1 VELIE
6 RQLRTAGRIATWAPT
21 RRIAAAEQVLAREG
35 DGSTVGAY
43 LEACLRWISADP
55 KAALAAA
62 APGWA
67 PRVRH
72 EQFAALLRGK
82 IDAGEVSGR
91 LPSAVQ
97 LAAGYKLSRGT
108 VTRALEALE
117 RDGVVTS
124 VAITQG
130 GRRAYE
136 TARGPKRRPALH
148 RATSGP
154 KRSSG
159 D

>member
-62 APGWA
+62 AP
-67 PRVRH
+67 
-72 EQFAALLRGK
+72 RGK